1 MSSRQ
6 TVSLKDVSVTLFTPA
21 RALDLHFSPDR
32 KMNAARKLQK
42 QSELQQQSP
51 GAASRSSAARS
62 SLLVPGRN
70 CWRVERAEHASFL
83 IDGDSYFRAFR
94 AAAINARHSIII
106 LGWDFD
112 SRIRMLIDREPD
124 GFPDRLGEFLHALLI
139 RRRQLHIYV
148 LTWDF
153 HMIYWKE
160 REWWLPSKLAAHRRL
175 HFHKDGAHPVGASH
189 HQKVVIVD
197 DVVAFVGGLDFAQ
210 CRWDTSQHRDS
221 HPDRVLLTDE
231 TPCRPFHDV
240 QLMVSGP
247 VAEAL
252 GELAR
257 NRWRAATG
265 RAMRPVVQGR
275 PEELWPEAVKPEMS
289 DVPVAIARTA
299 PAFGERASVNEVEA
313 LFLDSLNNARR
324 HIYIETQYLTS
335 RTIADCLAARL
346 QDPKGPEIVMVL
358 HPNSDGW
365 LEQHTMDV
373 LRGRVLEQ
381 LRAADRFHR
390 LSLNYPKV
398 PDLRGQCISMH
409 SKVCVVDDDF
419 VRIGSANLSNRSM
432 GFDTECDLAI
442 EASGNPAIRGSIGAF
457 RHSLLAEHLGVSP
470 DAVAR
475 ELEKDGSLIGTVERL
490 RGGARTLGYFDG
502 TVSADV
508 NEVVP
513 DEAFID
519 PSGPYDMQFIPVE
532 RRKPALR
539 LIITGSVG
547 LLALILLAGLW
558 QWSPLRE
565 LMDVTSLVAS
575 LEEVA
580 NGPMA
585 LLMTVAGFLI
595 GGVLVMPVMI
605 LIAVTILA
613 FGPWWGFWYA
623 LIGMTASALLTFGVG
638 RLLGR
643 RLMDHLS
650 GSWVHRISR
659 TLAKKGL
666 LTVVTLRILPVAP
679 FSILNA
685 VAGASHIRARDFFLG
700 TVLGELPGLVGL
712 ALFLDQ
718 VTETIRHPELGSI
731 LLLVV
736 IAAGIVLIAWALGR
750 WLSNKPDDMSS
761 TERTD

>member
-1 MSSRQ
+1 
-6 TVSLKDVSVTLFTPA
+6 
-21 RALDLHFSPDR
+21 
-32 KMNAARKLQK
+32 MNVARKLQK
-42 QSELQQQSP
+42 QSELQRQSP
-51 GAASRSSAARS
+51 GPASRSSAARS
-62 SLLVPGRN
+62 SLFAPGRN
-70 CWRVERAEHASFL
+70 CWRVERAERASFL
-83 IDGDSYFRAFR
+83 IDGESYFRAFR
-94 AAAINARHSIII
+94 AAALHARHSIII

-189 HQKVVIVD
+189 HQKAVIVD
-197 DVVAFVGGLDFAQ
+197 DVLAFVGGLDFAQ
-210 CRWDTSQHRDS
+210 CRWDTSRHLAN

-240 QLMVSGP
+240 QLMVSGS

-257 NRWRAATG
+257 DRWRAATG
-265 RAMRPVVQGR
+265 RPIPSSAHGDPG
-275 PEELWPEAVKPEMS
+275 PLWPEAVKPELS

-335 RTIADCLAARL
+335 RTIADCLAALL

-390 LSLNYPKV
+390 LNLNYPKV

-409 SKVCVVDDDF
+409 SKVCIVDDDF

-442 EASGNPAIRGSIGAF
+442 QASGNQAIRGSIAAF
-457 RHSLLAEHLGVSP
+457 RHALLAEHLGVSP
-470 DAVAR
+470 DAVAG
-475 ELEKDGSLIGTVERL
+475 ELEKDGSLIATVERL

-519 PSGPYDMQFIPVE
+519 PSGPYDVQFIPAE

-539 LIITGSVG
+539 QIIAGSVG

-558 QWSPLRE
+558 QWTPLRE

-580 NGPMA
+580 SGPMA

-595 GGVLVMPVMI
+595 GGLLVMPVMV

-623 LIGMTASALLTFGVG
+623 LIGMTASALLTFGIG

-659 TLAKKGL
+659 TLAQKGL
-666 LTVVTLRILPVAP
+666 LTVVTLRMLPVAP

-700 TVLGELPGLVGL
+700 TVLGELPGLLGL

-718 VTETIRHPELGSI
+718 VTETIRHPGPGSI

-736 IAAGIVLIAWALGR
+736 IVAGIVLIAWALGR
-750 WLSNKPDDMSS
+750 WLSNRPEELP
-761 TERTD
+761 TIERTD

>member
-1 MSSRQ
+1 
-6 TVSLKDVSVTLFTPA
+6 
-21 RALDLHFSPDR
+21 
-32 KMNAARKLQK
+32 MNVARKLQK

-51 GAASRSSAARS
+51 GPASRSSAAQS
-62 SLLVPGRN
+62 SLFVPGRN
-70 CWRVERAEHASFL
+70 CWRVERAERASFL
-83 IDGDSYFRAFR
+83 IDGDSYFQAFR
-94 AAAINARHSIII
+94 AAALNACHSIII

-189 HQKVVIVD
+189 HQKAVIVD
-197 DVVAFVGGLDFAQ
+197 DVLAFVGGLDFAQ
-210 CRWDTSQHRDS
+210 CRWDTSRHLAN

-240 QLMVSGP
+240 QLMVSGS

-257 NRWRAATG
+257 DRWRAATG
-265 RAMRPVVQGR
+265 RPIPSRAHGDPG
-275 PEELWPEAVKPEMS
+275 PLWPEAVKPELS

-335 RTIADCLAARL
+335 RTIADCLAALL

-390 LSLNYPKV
+390 LNLNYPKV

-442 EASGNPAIRGSIGAF
+442 QASGSPAIGRSIAAF

-475 ELEKDGSLIGTVERL
+475 ELEKDRSLIGTVERL

-502 TVSADV
+502 TISA
-508 NEVVP
+508 
-513 DEAFID
+513 
-519 PSGPYDMQFIPVE
+519 E

-539 LIITGSVG
+539 QIITGSVG

-595 GGVLVMPVMI
+595 GGLLVMPVMI

-623 LIGMTASALLTFGVG
+623 LIGMTASALLTFGIG

-659 TLAKKGL
+659 TLAQKGL
-666 LTVVTLRILPVAP
+666 LTVVTLRMLPVAP

-700 TVLGELPGLVGL
+700 TVLGELPGLLGL

-718 VTETIRHPELGSI
+718 VTETIRHPGPGSI

-750 WLSNKPDDMSS
+750 WLSNRPEELP
-761 TERTD
+761 TIERTD

>member
-1 MSSRQ
+1 
-6 TVSLKDVSVTLFTPA
+6 
-21 RALDLHFSPDR
+21 
-32 KMNAARKLQK
+32 MNAARKLQK

-62 SLLVPGRN
+62 SSLVPGRN

-390 LSLNYPKV
+390 LSFNYPKV

-519 PSGPYDMQFIPVE
+519 PSGPYDMQFIPAE

-623 LIGMTASALLTFGVG
+623 LIGMTASALLTFGIG

-750 WLSNKPDDMSS
+750 WLSNKPDDMPS

>member
-1 MSSRQ
+1 MSGRKA
-6 TVSLKDVSVTLFTPA
+6 VSLKDVSVTFFSPE
-21 RALDLHFSPDR
+21 RALDLHISQDR
-32 KMNAARKLQK
+32 KMNVARKLQK

-51 GAASRSSAARS
+51 GPASRFSAAQP
-62 SLLVPGRN
+62 SLFAPGRN
-70 CWRVERAEHASFL
+70 CWRVERAERASFL
-83 IDGDSYFRAFR
+83 IDGESYFRAFR
-94 AAAINARHSIII
+94 AAALHARHSIII

-112 SRIRMLIDREPD
+112 SRIRMLIDRESD

-197 DVVAFVGGLDFAQ
+197 DALAFVGGLDFAQ
-210 CRWDTSQHRDS
+210 CRWDTSHHLAN

-257 NRWRAATG
+257 DRWHAATG
-265 RAMRPVVQGR
+265 RPIPPPTHGH
-275 PEELWPEAVKPEMS
+275 PGPLWPEAVKPELS
-289 DVPVAIARTA
+289 DVAVAIARTA

-335 RTIADCLAARL
+335 RTIADCLTARL

-373 LRGRVLEQ
+373 LRGRVLER

-390 LSLNYPKV
+390 LNLNYPKV

-442 EASGNPAIRGSIGAF
+442 QASGNPAIRGSIAAF

-475 ELEKDGSLIGTVERL
+475 ELEKDGSLIASVERL

-519 PSGPYDMQFIPVE
+519 PSGPYEMQFIPAE

-539 LIITGSVG
+539 QIIAGSAG
-547 LLALILLAGLW
+547 LLALIVLAGLW
-558 QWSPLRE
+558 QWTPLRE

-580 NGPMA
+580 SGPMA
-585 LLMTVAGFLI
+585 LLLTVAGFLI
-595 GGVLVMPVMI
+595 GGLLVMPVMV

-623 LIGMTASALLTFGVG
+623 LIGMTASALLTFGIG

-643 RLMDHLS
+643 RLMDRLS

-659 TLAKKGL
+659 TLAKKGV
-666 LTVVTLRILPVAP
+666 LTVVTLRMLPVAP

-700 TVLGELPGLVGL
+700 TVLGELPGLLGL

-718 VTETIRHPELGSI
+718 VTETIRHPGPGSI

-736 IAAGIVLIAWALGR
+736 IAAGIVLIAWAVGR
-750 WLSNKPDDMSS
+750 WLSNRPDDMLS
-761 TERTD
+761 TERTA

>member
-1 MSSRQ
+1 
-6 TVSLKDVSVTLFTPA
+6 
-21 RALDLHFSPDR
+21 
-32 KMNAARKLQK
+32 MNVARKLQK
-42 QSELQQQSP
+42 QSELQRQSP
-51 GAASRSSAARS
+51 DRTPGSRAAAS
-62 SLLVPGRN
+62 LFVTGRN
-70 CWRVERAEHASFL
+70 CWRVERAERASFL
-83 IDGDSYFRAFR
+83 IHGDVYFRAFR
-94 AAAINARHSIII
+94 SAALQARHTIFI

-112 SRIRMLIDREPD
+112 SRIRMLIDRESD
-124 GFPDRLGEFLHALLI
+124 GFPDPLGEFLHALLI

-175 HFHKDGAHPVGASH
+175 HFFKDGAHPVGASH
-189 HQKVVIVD
+189 HQKIVVID
-197 DVVAFVGGLDFAQ
+197 DTLAFVGGLDFAQ
-210 CRWDTSQHRDS
+210 CRWDTSHHIAR
-221 HPDRVLLTDE
+221 HPNRVLLDE

-240 QLMVSGP
+240 QLMVNGP
-247 VAEAL
+247 VASAL

-257 NRWRAATG
+257 DRWRAAT
-265 RAMRPVVQGR
+265 RRNLPLTEHGR
-275 PEELWPEAVKPEMS
+275 PDPLWPEDVTADLS
-289 DVPVAIARTA
+289 DVPVGIARTA
-299 PAFGERASVNEVEA
+299 PGFGTSASVGEVEA
-313 LFLDSLNNARR
+313 LFLDSLNSARR
-324 HIYIETQYLTS
+324 YIYIETQYLTS
-335 RTIADCLAARL
+335 RTVADCLATRL

-390 LSLNYPKV
+390 LNLNYPKV

-409 SKVCVVDDDF
+409 SKVCIIDDEVVR
-419 VRIGSANLSNRSM
+419 VGSANLSNRSM

-442 EASGNPAIRGSIGAF
+442 EASGNPAIRESIAAF
-457 RHSLLAEHLGVSP
+457 RHRLLAEHLGVTS
-470 DAVAR
+470 DDVGR
-475 ELEKDGSLIGTVERL
+475 ELKKDGSLIGAVERL
-490 RGGARTLGYFDG
+490 RGGSRTLGYFDG
-502 TVSADV
+502 SVSADV

-519 PSGPYDMQFIPVE
+519 PSRPYEMQFIPAE

-539 LIITGSVG
+539 QIMAGSAG
-547 LLALILLAGLW
+547 LLGLILLAGLW
-558 QWSPLRE
+558 QWTPLRG
-565 LMDVTSLVAS
+565 LLDVSSMVAS
-575 LEEVA
+575 LESVA
-580 NGPMA
+580 NGPIA
-585 LLMTVAGFLI
+585 LPMTVAGFLI
-595 GGVLVMPVMI
+595 GGILVMPVMV

-623 LIGMTASALLTFGVG
+623 LIGMTASALLTFGIG

-659 TLAKKGL
+659 TLAKKGI
-666 LTVVTLRILPVAP
+666 LTVVTLRMLPVAP

-685 VAGASHIRARDFFLG
+685 VAGASHIRTKDFFLG
-700 TVLGELPGLVGL
+700 TVLGELPGLIGL

-718 VTETIRHPELGSI
+718 VSETIRHPDLVGI
-731 LLLVV
+731 LLLLL
-736 IAAGIVLIAWALGR
+736 IATGIVLTAWGLGR
-750 WLSNKPDDMSS
+750 WLSNRPEDSS
-761 TERTD
+761 RARRTA

>member
-1 MSSRQ
+1 
-6 TVSLKDVSVTLFTPA
+6 
-21 RALDLHFSPDR
+21 
-32 KMNAARKLQK
+32 MNVARKLQN
-42 QSELQQQSP
+42 QSELQRQSA
-51 GAASRSSAARS
+51 GISSRSRAGPA
-62 SLLVPGRN
+62 SLFEPGRN
-70 CWRVERAEHASFL
+70 CWRVERGERAAFL
-83 IDGDSYFRAFR
+83 IDGDAYFRAFR
-94 AAAINARHSIII
+94 AAAIQARHSIVI

-139 RRRQLHIYV
+139 RRRHLHIHV

-175 HFHKDGAHPVGASH
+175 HFYKDGSHPVGASH
-189 HQKVVIVD
+189 HQKAVIID
-197 DVVAFVGGLDFAQ
+197 DALAFVGGLDFAQ
-210 CRWDTSQHRDS
+210 CRWDTSRHASS
-221 HPDRVLLTDE
+221 HPQRLLLNDD

-247 VAEAL
+247 VASAL

-257 NRWRAATG
+257 ERWRAATG
-265 RAMRPVVQGR
+265 QSLHSRGQSR
-275 PEELWPEAVKPEMS
+275 PEDLWPQSVAS
-289 DVPVAIARTA
+289 DMTGVSVAIARTL
-299 PAFGERASVNEVEA
+299 PAFANRPAVSEVET
-313 LFLDSLNNARR
+313 LFLDSLRSARR
-324 HIYIETQYLTS
+324 HVYIETQYLTS
-335 RTIADCLAARL
+335 RTVADCLAARL

-373 LRGRVLEQ
+373 LRGRVLER

-390 LSLNYPKV
+390 LNLNYPRI
-398 PDLRGQCISMH
+398 PDHRGQCISMH
-409 SKVCVVDDDF
+409 SKVCIVDDDV
-419 VRIGSANLSNRSM
+419 VRVGSANLSNRSM

-442 EASGNPAIRGSIGAF
+442 EAAGDRAVRRAIAAF
-457 RHSLLAEHLGVSP
+457 RHTLLAEHLGVTP
-470 DAVAR
+470 DAVQR
-475 ELEKDGSLIGTVERL
+475 ELEKDGSLIGAVERL
-490 RGGARTLGYFDG
+490 RGGARSLGYFDG
-502 TVSADV
+502 SVSADI

-519 PSGPYDMQFIPVE
+519 PSRPYEAQFIPAE

-539 LIITGSVG
+539 QIATGAAA
-547 LLALILLAGLW
+547 LLALVVLAGLW
-558 QWSPLRE
+558 QWTPLRE
-565 LMDVTSLVAS
+565 VIDVTWLAAR
-575 LEEVA
+575 LEEVK
-580 NGPMA
+580 NGPVA
-585 LLMTVAGFLI
+585 LLVTVAGFLI
-595 GGVLVMPVMI
+595 GGLLVMPVMV

-650 GSWVHRISR
+650 GSWVHRTSR
-659 TLAKKGL
+659 MLAAKGV
-666 LTVVTLRILPVAP
+666 LTVIALRILPVAP

-685 VAGASHIRARDFFLG
+685 VAGASHLKAKDFFVG
-700 TVLGELPGLVGL
+700 TVLGELPGLVSL

-718 VTETIRHPELGSI
+718 VAETVRHPGPGSV
-731 LLLVV
+731 LVLV
-736 IAAGIVLIAWALGR
+736 LIIAGILFIAWALTR
-750 WLSNKPDDMSS
+750 WVSNRPEDHSRA
-761 TERTD
+761 E